1 MLTKSLL
8 WAIEPDWLET
18 VETVYMFVM
27 SNVMPFYLS
36 AHRELAIVRPAYTS
50 NYQAL
55 GTHNHGANF
64 VLDLHLMFDT
74 TQQQHCACYQ
84 CNVEKGERYV
94 QLVLKANDIW

>member
-36 AHRELAIVRPAYTS
+36 AHRELAIVSTS
-50 NYQAL
+50 LHQL
-55 GTHNHGANF
+55 PGTHNHGANF